1 MLNITKIIVPIDLYK
16 HTEKLVEYA
25 LFIAQSLDAEIIF
38 FHAVEFVVLGEMAL
52 GNPSY
57 DDYNT
62 DRLKKARNVL
72 EDITARSTGKC
83 KKCTSKAVIGDTV
96 DEILDLAKAEK
107 AGLILMGTHGK
118 RGLEKI
124 LIGSVAERVLK
135 NAHCPVLV
143 MNPYK

>member
-1 MLNITKIIVPIDLYK
+1 MLNITKIVVPVDLHK
-16 HTEKLVEYA
+16 NTDKLVNYA
-25 LFIAQSLDAEIIF
+25 LFIAKSLDAEVIF

-62 DRLKKARNVL
+62 DRLKKARKALDEIREKAADTYKN
-72 EDITARSTGKC
+72 
-83 KKCTSKAVIGDTV
+83 CTSKAVIGDTV

-107 AGLILMGTHGK
+107 AGLLIMGTHGK

-124 LIGSVAERVLK
+124 LLGSVAERVLK